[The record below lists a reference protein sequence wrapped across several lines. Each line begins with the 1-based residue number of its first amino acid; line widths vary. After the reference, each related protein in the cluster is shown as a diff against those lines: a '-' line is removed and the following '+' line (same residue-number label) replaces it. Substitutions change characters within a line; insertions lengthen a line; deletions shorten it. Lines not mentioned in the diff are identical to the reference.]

1 MSELAEVLWLK
12 AEPVVYVTK
21 DQYLKSLAEWVIKP
35 VHVDGELAWVTIQ
48 KGPEFHF
55 QSMGKTRGMPLRV
68 IRDFLQGVIDEHGF
82 ALTKTPIEDARQQ
95 RFNERFGFQRVGQ
108 DQYDIIYRIEKLPHA

>member
-1 MSELAEVLWLK
+1 VSELTEILWQK

-21 DQYLKSLAEWVIKP
+21 EDYLKSLAEWVIKP

-55 QSMGKTRGMPLRV
+55 QSIGKTRVMPLRMICV
-68 IRDFLQGVIDEHGF
+68 FLQGIIEEHGF
-82 ALTKTPIEDARQQ
+82 ALTRTPIEDTRQQ

-108 DQYDIIYRIEKLPHA
+108 DQYDIHYRIEKLPHA